1 MNRVTRPIVIHD
13 TPSQV
18 QRVIGTLLKRG
29 VFIRRDAVFL
39 DQESYP
45 LEIPQ
50 LEGIEFSYVFFI
62 GQPASGTTDMTIDLI
77 KHQLPFTRVIKINIP
92 INENDLIEVICRELG
107 MTNAPEGQQRHIGSS
122 KEN

>member
-1 MNRVTRPIVIHD
+1 MSMVTRPIIIHD
-13 TPSQV
+13 TSSQV
-18 QRVIGTLLKRG
+18 QRVIGTIIKKG
-29 VFIRRDAVFL
+29 IFIRHDAVFL

-45 LEIPQ
+45 IEIHR

-62 GQPASGTTDMTIDLI
+62 GRPATGTQDMTIDLI
-77 KHQLPFTRVIKINIP
+77 KQQLPFTRVIKINIP

-107 MTNAPEGQQRHIGSS
+107 MTNTPEGQQMHIGSS